1 MRYKDVVR
9 EQILHAETA
18 EDAISSDEDG
28 EDGGRG
34 RRRGRDD
41 NGGEGRRG
49 LAYDEEQ
56 ERLRKGFLGM
66 VAEHDGGGSSGD
78 EGGGSGS
85 GGGDGEGSS
94 EDDGE
99 GLLKV
104 GILRSIGFY
113 AAAVRLVFVFMWCCV
128 SCVVLRLVLCRL
140 LQLFVKCVRGRGG
153 LCVILF
159 CWDGGRGELGG
170 FSRTFFLY
178 SVEGSPGSWL

>member
-28 EDGGRG
+28 DDNRG
-34 RRRGRDD
+34 SHND

-66 VAEHDGGGSSGD
+66 VAEHDGGG
-78 EGGGSGS
+78 GGGSDEDGGS
-85 GGGDGEGSS
+85 GDGERSS
-94 EDDGE
+94 GEDGDGQ

-104 GILRSIGFY
+104 RCARTFSCRACACLYMLCFVCLWCSALSRALSC
-113 AAAVRLVFVFMWCCV
+113 ALSCAAVP
-128 SCVVLRLVLCRL
+128 
-140 LQLFVKCVRGRGG
+140 
-153 LCVILF
+153 
-159 CWDGGRGELGG
+159 
-170 FSRTFFLY
+170 FSTRCL
-178 SVEGSPGSWL
+178 

>member
-28 EDGGRG
+28 DDNRG
-34 RRRGRDD
+34 SRND

-66 VAEHDGGGSSGD
+66 VAEHDGGG
-78 EGGGSGS
+78 GGGSDEDGGS
-85 GGGDGEGSS
+85 GDGERSS
-94 EDDGE
+94 GEDGDGQ

-104 GILRSIGFY
+104 RCARTFMPCLRLSLY
-113 AAAVRLVFVFMWCCV
+113 VVFCV
-128 SCVVLRLVLCRL
+128 SLVLGSFACS
-140 LQLFVKCVRGRGG
+140 FVCSFVCCCAFFHAV
-153 LCVILF
+153 LVIV
-159 CWDGGRGELGG
+159 
-170 FSRTFFLY
+170 Y
-178 SVEGSPGSWL
+178 